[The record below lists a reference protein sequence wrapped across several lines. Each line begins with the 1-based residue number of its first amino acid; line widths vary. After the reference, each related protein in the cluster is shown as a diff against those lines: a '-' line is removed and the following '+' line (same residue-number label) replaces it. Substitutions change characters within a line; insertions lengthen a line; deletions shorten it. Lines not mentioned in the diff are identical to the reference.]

1 MYSKNHSLLYV
12 LFCVYFLSQ
21 LDKRMMVP
29 SISPF
34 PVLLKRKAVRGLPPP
49 NEELLILNY
58 CLLGADY
65 KRKKKA
71 VFKGFKF
78 FRNIFLFFHTV
89 LLPKLICGEYCTFVF
104 VLCLFWVL

>member
-34 PVLLKRKAVRGLPPP
+34 PVLLKWKAVQGLPPP

-58 CLLGADY
+58 CLLGADLE
-65 KRKKKA
+65 KK
-71 VFKGFKF
+71 
-78 FRNIFLFFHTV
+78 I
-89 LLPKLICGEYCTFVF
+89 
-104 VLCLFWVL
+104 